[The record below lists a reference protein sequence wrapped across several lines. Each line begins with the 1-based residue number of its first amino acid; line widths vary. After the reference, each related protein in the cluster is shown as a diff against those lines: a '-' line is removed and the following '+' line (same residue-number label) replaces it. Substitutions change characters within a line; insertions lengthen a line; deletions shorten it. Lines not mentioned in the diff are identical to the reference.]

1 MTTVTELRKAGK
13 LKEAWELANSQ
24 LEKNPNDI
32 WVKRDL
38 AWVYYEYLK
47 QYASVQTFTQFN
59 KIINKLLVLQLPEE
73 ENILYETV
81 GWQFVKIVNNICR
94 QGNIDYSKIN
104 TLFEHCKSLYF
115 QQPSDLYSAILKN
128 FHKAYK
134 NNHQKYIEFVDWWDL
149 DNLQEKDFQKE
160 HYDGQDIAALA
171 DQVYCA
177 YAKHLLP
184 FKNIYQETIFDK
196 EKAENFLPKLEEIAA
211 KHPNYQYIS
220 YYQAKILL
228 ALGNNE
234 NMLSALLPFARK
246 KKNDFWVWDILAD
259 AFYEDKEKVF
269 ACYCKGLLCP
279 ADEKMTTKLREKV
292 IPFFLERQLFNEA
305 KAEVDTI
312 IRIKK
317 ANEHKIPVQI
327 SSYQNTQWYQGAN
340 ANQHNRSIYRQ
351 FATSAEDI
359 LFGNLAEE
367 VVIIENINSDKKI
380 VNIITQNSERL
391 FFKYD
396 KFLKNPQIGKT
407 YKIRFTQKEINA
419 PSKVATLSEYQD
431 TKLTDSYI
439 KEFSGKINIPKNK
452 NFGFVDDIFIN
463 PQLFQKYDLTTGD
476 YVTGKAIQTIDK
488 KTGKPTWKVFSLSK
502 NH

>member
-47 QYASVQTFTQFN
+47 QYSSVQTFTQFN

-81 GWQFVKIVNNICR
+81 GWQFVKIVNNISR

-246 KKNDFWVWDILAD
+246 KKNDFWVWDILAE
-259 AFYEDKEKVF
+259 AFSEDRDKVF
-269 ACYCKGLLCP
+269 SCYCKGLLCP
-279 ADEKMTTKLREKV
+279 ADEKMTTKLREKI
-292 IPFFLERQLFNEA
+292 IPFFLEKQLFNEA
-305 KAEVDTI
+305 KTEVDKI
-312 IRIKK
+312 IAVKQNNGFQILNHLLSLQGTEWYQTAK
-317 ANEHKIPVQI
+317 ANKHNGLV
-327 SSYQNTQWYQGAN
+327 YQK
-340 ANQHNRSIYRQ
+340 
-351 FATSAEDI
+351 FAASAEGI
-359 LFGNLAEE
+359 LFGDTPEE
-367 VVIIENINSDKKI
+367 EILVEYVNTEKQILNVIMATD
-380 VNIITQNSERL
+380 ERD

-396 KFLKNPQIGKT
+396 KFLKNPQIGDTYRVRLQKDEKRTKILTISKT
-407 YKIRFTQKEINA
+407 DNKDLKN
-419 PSKVATLSEYQD
+419 K
-431 TKLTDSYI
+431 YI
-439 KEFSGKINIPKNK
+439 KEFSGKINIPKDK
-452 NFGFVDDIFIN
+452 NFGFVDNIFIN
-463 PQLFQKYDLTTGD
+463 PQLCEKYSLSTGD
-476 YVTGKAIQTIDK
+476 FAKGQAIQTIDK

-502 NH
+502 NN